1 MGGGAGCWLEL
12 GAVTSDQGIRLR
24 VNATVAALVFAL
36 LSGAAGI
43 VWGASKL
50 STAVASVQATASEL
64 SSTLYTVSLSVQ
76 DLRERVGVLEDRA
89 DRPPVYPRPRPYPF
103 STQPPRAR

>member
-1 MGGGAGCWLEL
+1 M
-12 GAVTSDQGIRLR
+12 TSERGIRFQ
-24 VNATVAALVFAL
+24 VNATVAALVFTL
-36 LSGAAGI
+36 LSGAAGV

-89 DRPPVYPRPRPYPF
+89 DRPPVYPRVRPYPY
-103 STQPPRAR
+103 STQPLRPR